1 MKSFF
6 KLLLAFMLFGSMVA
20 IPEIS
25 NGQVVSR
32 KAKDSTS
39 NSATKYITWN
49 NLPNGSAGLTL
60 SGLKVSGTVSGYAI
74 LQTALDTLPNVSTRV
89 FEDYVNERGT
99 RDTLFFTDIATI
111 QKHDFQLP
119 SPLFINAARF
129 KIVTSGTQKLYL
141 YGTHLQR

>member
-1 MKSFF
+1 MKKFF
-6 KLLLAFMLFGSMVA
+6 RFFLAFTILAAA
-20 IPEIS
+20 IPAS
-25 NGQVVSR
+25 AQVVSR

-49 NLPNGSAGLTL
+49 NVPTGTTSWTL
-60 SGLKVSGTVSGYAI
+60 SGIKVSGTVSGYGI
-74 LQTALDTLPNVSTRV
+74 LQVATDTLPTVSTRV
-89 FEDYVNERGT
+89 FEDFVNDRGT

-111 QKHDFQLP
+111 QMHVFKAP
-119 SPLFINAARF
+119 NPLSVNAARF